1 MKGQKYLTKEGQKIF
16 NEIAKH
22 LESAGVL
29 EIDSFKLSALA
40 NAFDLHAKCCM
51 DLNKNGYS
59 QETSTGYSQVR
70 AEVTLWQKSMD
81 AILKLS
87 PVFGIDPAS
96 REKIMAFSTSKT
108 ELKEF

>member
-1 MKGQKYLTKEGQKIF
+1 MKPQGYLTKEGKVIF
-16 NEIAKH
+16 KQLAEHI
-22 LESAGVL
+22 ETAGIN

-40 NAFDLHAKCCM
+40 NAFDLHAKCCI

-96 REKIMAFSTSKT
+96 REKIMAFSAKKT